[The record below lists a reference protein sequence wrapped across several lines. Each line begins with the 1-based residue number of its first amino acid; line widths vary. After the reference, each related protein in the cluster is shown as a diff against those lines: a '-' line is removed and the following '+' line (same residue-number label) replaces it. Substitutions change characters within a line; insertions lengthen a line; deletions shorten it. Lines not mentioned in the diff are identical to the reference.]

1 MPASLDSRVI
11 QGLLRGKLGFSGLII
26 TDALEMG
33 AVSEEV
39 CPAWEQGVRA
49 IEAGCDLVLCPT
61 DFDASYQAL
70 LQAVRQ
76 GRIPQERIDE
86 SCRRIIATK
95 LNILA

>member
-1 MPASLDSRVI
+1 V
-11 QGLLRGKLGFSGLII
+11 LGFSVLII
-26 TDALEMG
+26 TDELEMG
-33 AVSEEV
+33 AVSQEV
-39 CPAWEQGVRA
+39 SPTWEQVVRA
-49 IEAGCDLVLCPT
+49 IEPGCDLVLCPT